1 MITSVTGEGHFRNSA
16 YSMMSSLTL
25 TVPHSRWVPDL
36 ALAAIQGLNQKLEEQ
51 LRQRDAQLASQQ
63 QRITELLQRLGF
75 LEQKLNTPETK

>member
-36 ALAAIQGLNQKLEEQ
+36 ALAAIQGLNQKLTAELKRRDAENLALKQRLERLEQ
-51 LRQRDAQLASQQ
+51 LLSQEMMRNAQR
-63 QRITELLQRLGF
+63 
-75 LEQKLNTPETK
+75 